1 MKIGILSPDNP
12 HKGLHRDAELL
23 AWALTSEVEG
33 GNLIP
38 KEDVDIFHVK
48 NLLFDSL
55 STESSDSS
63 EPTPWSIGGGTA
75 LDSWLMNIDVLFISE
90 QLNSYLFEN
99 ILPSIK
105 IVYIPNL
112 EWARLAGVDGDVAT
126 WISSVRSFIPRGLIV
141 LAKSPTI
148 GAVLV
153 QHNIECTVVDW
164 SIPDEIRTEL
174 RSNRRK
180 KKRVL
185 MNAGLGGWRSRRGV
199 DVMIEAINSIP
210 SNMPIKFIIKTIK
223 PWEKYELGEIPDGV
237 ELVEGFLSRNE
248 MNELVESADL
258 IIYPSRFEGFGLSLL
273 EALHKGIPVMCTNG
287 WPMNELQTIQDP
299 RLLIEV
305 SKTVPLR
312 LAWSFEPKAESI
324 VANLVAI
331 KKKKLSKLFPVSEV
345 TRGLKERQDTF
356 RIQIQ
361 SIVNNLMKMA

>member
-1 MKIGILSPDNP
+1 
-12 HKGLHRDAELL
+12 
-23 AWALTSEVEG
+23 
-33 GNLIP
+33 
-38 KEDVDIFHVK
+38 
-48 NLLFDSL
+48 
-55 STESSDSS
+55 
-63 EPTPWSIGGGTA
+63 
-75 LDSWLMNIDVLFISE
+75 
-90 QLNSYLFEN
+90 
-99 ILPSIK
+99 
-105 IVYIPNL
+105 
-112 EWARLAGVDGDVAT
+112 
-126 WISSVRSFIPRGLIV
+126 
-141 LAKSPTI
+141 
-148 GAVLV
+148 
-153 QHNIECTVVDW
+153 
-164 SIPDEIRTEL
+164 
-174 RSNRRK
+174 
-180 KKRVL
+180 
-185 MNAGLGGWRSRRGV
+185 
-199 DVMIEAINSIP
+199 
-210 SNMPIKFIIKTIK
+210 
-223 PWEKYELGEIPDGV
+223 
-237 ELVEGFLSRNE
+237 